1 MIDYSQNFRKQSKFL
16 LVLLLQTI
24 FSTFNKRRNDK
35 TAPHVVVVYV
45 VKKEVNGIPKN
56 SSIQPA
62 AGSRP
67 GS

>member
-1 MIDYSQNFRKQSKFL
+1 MMNYSQNFRKQSKIL
-16 LVLLLQTI
+16 LFLLLQTN
-24 FSTFNKRRNDK
+24 FFGFNFKK
-35 TAPHVVVVYV
+35 QQKQHHPVVVKV
-45 VKKEVNGIPKN
+45 VKKELNGIPKN